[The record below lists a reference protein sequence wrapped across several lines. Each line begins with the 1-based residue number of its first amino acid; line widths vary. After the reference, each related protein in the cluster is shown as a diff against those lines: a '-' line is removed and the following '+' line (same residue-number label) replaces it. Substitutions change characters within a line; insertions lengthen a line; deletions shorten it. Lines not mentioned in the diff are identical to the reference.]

1 MFSDKKYLTA
11 SQLVP
16 PGEGGSEQY
25 SCSGGAAEAWGV
37 DRAMAGSPE
46 EARSEEH
53 LGPCPAAASPAPAKE
68 HE

>member
-37 DRAMAGSPE
+37 DRGVRLAAGRGQSYGRQP
-46 EARSEEH
+46 
-53 LGPCPAAASPAPAKE
+53 
-68 HE
+68 